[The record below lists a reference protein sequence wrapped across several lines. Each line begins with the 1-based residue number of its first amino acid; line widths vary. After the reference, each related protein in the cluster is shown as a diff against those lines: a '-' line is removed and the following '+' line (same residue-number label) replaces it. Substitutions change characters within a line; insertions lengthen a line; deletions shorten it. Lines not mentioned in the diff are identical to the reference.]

1 MPKQTNNTPYK
12 QIFAAWEKN
21 IEVLE
26 NILQLVIVPML
37 WGAAEHIFQFVR
49 AVKTHSLRW
58 QKSSFGAAGGI
69 TVIRHQC
76 SWEGGTDSGTLL
88 ELHTLTETKDPENAS
103 TSLNLFQIST
113 SKQLLSFRGSSISF
127 ILRMAVPWRSLFS
140 CFFFDPQQLSDPDC
154 SISFCS
160 NGMASGIFSWL

>member
-69 TVIRHQC
+69 TVIRH
-76 SWEGGTDSGTLL
+76 
-88 ELHTLTETKDPENAS
+88 
-103 TSLNLFQIST
+103 
-113 SKQLLSFRGSSISF
+113 
-127 ILRMAVPWRSLFS
+127 
-140 CFFFDPQQLSDPDC
+140 
-154 SISFCS
+154 
-160 NGMASGIFSWL
+160 